1 MRFLVIIFS
10 AILIVSC
17 KPEADE
23 PAISLAAYHIEDG
36 FELGVVAFEPLI
48 EAPVA
53 IDFDEQGRIWVAEM
67 IGYMQDLEGLSEEL
81 PNGRITILED
91 LDHDG
96 VMDRS
101 HVFLDGLVL
110 PRAVRL
116 AYGGL
121 LYVEPPNLWF
131 VEINDLQPGKKTL
144 VDSTYSPEGNVEHQP
159 NGLLINIDNWIYNA
173 NSNFRYRLKNNQ
185 WLKEPTTHR
194 GQWGISKDNFGRLYY
209 NNNSILLQGDLVLPN
224 TFIQN
229 KNYRPKYGVNQL
241 LTENQKVFPLH
252 SSSVN
257 RGYLPGVLDKDSI
270 LIDATSA
277 CGPLIYRGGQF
288 GVGFEEDAFVCIPE
302 GNLIKHLKLQ
312 RNNLQIS
319 AIPSKNDTEFLAAT
333 DEAFRPVNLNNGPD
347 GSLYVVDM
355 HRGVVQHRAYM
366 TSYLKKHIQEKKLDT
381 IMGMGRILKI
391 KRKND
396 GASASELIR
405 FEKNNL
411 VSLLAH
417 PNGWVRDHAQH
428 KIIYQKHVDKI
439 PELVAMAK
447 ENNNPIAQVHALWA
461 LEGLEALSFEDL
473 KGIATGSSETIVV
486 NHCLQ
491 LLNTMPDE
499 QYLGEMESLAGLLTS
514 KNNAD
519 IDLHLVQT
527 LGYWSE
533 ISTNTFFPYLSTLS
547 ERHQEDRVM
556 QEAIVAGLGGSETSY
571 MDFLQAGGQKIDPFL
586 NQMLTTTLTNR
597 QKEWVNPIFTK
608 SLTTEDG
615 RTHGLKLYRKICSAC
630 HGQDGAGIEQLAP
643 PLDNSEYVK
652 GPVERLGLVIL
663 HGLKGPIHV
672 NGKQYNFNATMP
684 GLISNEQITDK
695 DIADIVNFLRN
706 AFSDSF
712 KGASP
717 EMIKSL
723 REEKPKDFMFTEDEL
738 ADWLKQKKIN
748 P

>member
-10 AILIVSC
+10 AILIISC

-36 FELGVVAFEPLI
+36 FELGVVASEPLI

-91 LDHDG
+91 LDQDG

-131 VEINDLQPGKKTL
+131 VEINDLKPGKKTL

-173 NSNFRYRLKNNQ
+173 NSNFRYRLKNDQ

-288 GVGFEEDAFVCIPE
+288 GAGFEEDAFVCIPE
-302 GNLIKHLKLQ
+302 GNLIKHLKLS

-319 AIPSKNDTEFLAAT
+319 ATPAKIDTEFLAAT

-347 GSLYVVDM
+347 GNLYVVDM

-366 TSYLKKHIQEKKLDT
+366 TSYLKKHIQQKQLDT

-396 GASASELIR
+396 AAPALVK
-405 FEKNNL
+405 FENNNL

-428 KIIYQKHVDKI
+428 KIIYQKEVDKI

-447 ENNNPIAQVHALWA
+447 ENSNPIAQVHALWA
-461 LEGLEALSFEDL
+461 LEGLDALSFEDL
-473 KGIATGSSETIVV
+473 KNIATGGSETSVV

-491 LLNTMPDE
+491 LLNKMPDQ
-499 QYLGEMESLAGLLTS
+499 QYLEEMESLAELLIS

-519 IDLHLVQT
+519 IALHLVQT
-527 LGYWSE
+527 LGTWSS
-533 ISTNTFFPYLSTLS
+533 ISPKTFFPYLSTLS
-547 ERHQEDRVM
+547 ERYKEDRVM
-556 QEAIVAGLGGSETSY
+556 QEAIIVGLSGSEAGY
-571 MDFLQAGGQKIDPFL
+571 MDFIDGGEQKENPLL
-586 NQMLTTTLTNR
+586 NQMLATTLTNR
-597 QKEWVNPIFTK
+597 QKEWINPIFTK

-672 NGKQYNFNATMP
+672 NGKKYDFKATMP
-684 GLISNEQITDK
+684 GLIANEQITDK

-717 EMIKSL
+717 EMIQSL
-723 REEKPKDFMFTEDEL
+723 REAKPKDFMYTEEEL
-738 ADWLKQKKIN
+738 ADWLKQKKISQ
-748 P
+748 

>member
-10 AILIVSC
+10 AILIISC
-17 KPEADE
+17 KPDIDE
-23 PAISLAAYHIEDG
+23 PVISLADYHIADG
-36 FELGVVAFEPLI
+36 FELEVVASEPLI

-67 IGYMQDLEGLSEEL
+67 IGYMQDLEGLSEDL

-91 LDHDG
+91 LDNDG
-96 VMDRS
+96 VMDHSR
-101 HVFLDGLVL
+101 VFLDKLVL

-131 VEINDLQPGKKTL
+131 VEINNYQPGKKTL

-159 NGLLINIDNWIYNA
+159 NGLLIHVDNWIYNA
-173 NSNFRYRLKNNQ
+173 NSNFRYKLKNNQ

-194 GQWGISKDNFGRLYY
+194 GQWGISKDNFGRLFY
-209 NNNSILLQGDLVLPN
+209 NNNSVLLQGDLVSPN
-224 TFIQN
+224 TVIQN

-241 LTENQKVFPLH
+241 LTENQTIFPLH

-257 RGYLPGVLDKDSI
+257 RGYLPGVLNKDSI
-270 LIDATSA
+270 VIDATSA
-277 CGPLIYRGGQF
+277 CGPLVYRGGKF
-288 GVGFEEDAFVCIPE
+288 GADFEEDVFVCIPE
-302 GNLIKHLKLQ
+302 GNLLKHLKLH

-319 AIPSKNDTEFLAAT
+319 ATPAKDSIEFLRAT

-347 GSLYVVDM
+347 GNLYVVDM

-366 TSYLKKHIQEKKLDT
+366 TSYLKKHIQHKRLDT
-381 IMGMGRILKI
+381 VMGMGRILKI
-391 KRKND
+391 KKTKD
-396 GASASELIR
+396 TSAETYPVK
-405 FEKNNL
+405 FESKNL

-417 PNGWVRDHAQH
+417 PNGLVRDRAQH
-428 KIIYQKHVDKI
+428 KIVYQKHIDKI
-439 PELVAMAK
+439 PELKVMAK
-447 ENNNPIAQVHALWA
+447 EKNNPLAQVHALWA

-473 KGIATGSSETIVV
+473 KNIASDSQPAVV
-486 NHCLQ
+486 SHCLQ
-491 LLNTMPDE
+491 LLNNQPD
-499 QYLGEMESLAGLLTS
+499 QQHVTEMESLIRLLIT
-514 KNNAD
+514 KNNPDVA
-519 IDLHLVQT
+519 LHLAQT
-527 LGYWSE
+527 LGNWSR
-533 ISTNTFFPYLSTLS
+533 ISVGTFFPYLATLS
-547 ERHQEDRVM
+547 EQHKENHLI
-556 QEAIVAGLGGSETSY
+556 QEAVIAGLGALEESY
-571 MDFLQAGGQKIDPFL
+571 RHFLQEKGQSTNPILD
-586 NQMLTTTLTNR
+586 QMLTTALTNR
-597 QKEWVNPIFTK
+597 EKERVNPIFTK

-630 HGQDGAGIEQLAP
+630 HGQDGTGIEQLAP

-672 NGKQYNFNATMP
+672 NGKKYNFNATMP

-706 AFSDSF
+706 AFSNSF
-712 KGASP
+712 NRATP
-717 EMIKSL
+717 EMIQSL

-738 ADWLKQKKIN
+738 TDWLKQKEIN